1 MQLTQT
7 AVPFGARAVAGK
19 VQHPCTKKLETYGNI
34 VQVAQSFGSTDLIWS
49 HVPMMSYVLSMS
61 FIYGRLLLLLVL
73 AFSGRAG
80 TSGSC
85 SVCFRTSA
93 CSAWLSMTNSK
104 YRNYMEHHG
113 TTEALHQNANLW
125 DLRSSDKNTEYSD
138 TFVHWPFV
146 HVFAKSKLWNK
157 RDLLPE

>member
-1 MQLTQT
+1 MRNATDANGCALWGSCCGRKSPASLHKKTWNIWKHCTSCTVFWQYGPDMVPCSYDVLCSFNVFHLRSST
-7 AVPFGARAVAGK
+7 ALASAGLQRSSWHK
-19 VQHPCTKKLETYGNI
+19 
-34 VQVAQSFGSTDLIWS
+34 W
-49 HVPMMSYVLSMS
+49 
-61 FIYGRLLLLLVL
+61 LLLCLLQD
-73 AFSGRAG
+73 FSL
-80 TSGSC
+80 
-85 SVCFRTSA
+85 F
-93 CSAWLSMTNSK
+93 SMTNSK

-113 TTEALHQNANLW
+113 TTEALHQNANSW